1 MGPAGQRF
9 SGARLACGVAAL
21 WTGMAIAQ
29 SPALDRVAEA
39 LHDRA
44 LERDTADAH
53 YVRGLQATMD
63 PVARIGAYARALEL
77 DSSRLLFLSALAQSC
92 MARGAAPLASCASA
106 DPVSRW
112 AARDADNAAP
122 WVLLAHR
129 ARERG
134 DLPAMRANLVHA
146 AERPRFDGY
155 RARGA
160 DVVAQLIASSSDL
173 ARRPESPYAAA
184 SLSASA
190 TDAALTEVSAL
201 CRRDAPGVLPDAGV
215 ACTRLARTMAERADT
230 YAGRQAGL
238 AIEGSWAASDPDR
251 SRVAA
256 ARERL
261 SASALACH
269 AARGS
274 LVARL
279 EGSASERERSRE
291 IGAAAVAD
299 ASSMDAVA
307 VCERLVSRAKAA
319 NLL

>member
-1 MGPAGQRF
+1 MGTIGHRDACT
-9 SGARLACGVAAL
+9 RLACGVAAL
-21 WTGMAIAQ
+21 WAGIALAQ

-53 YVRGLQATMD
+53 YLRGLQATMD
-63 PVARIGAYARALEL
+63 PAARTDAYARAWEL
-77 DSSRLLFLSALAQSC
+77 DPARVLFLSAFAQSC
-92 MARGAAPLASCASA
+92 MARGAPPLASCVSA

-112 AARDADNAAP
+112 AARDAENAAP
-122 WVLLAHR
+122 WVLLAFR
-129 ARERG
+129 SRERG
-134 DLPAMRANLVHA
+134 DLPAMRANLAHA

-160 DVVAQLIASSSDL
+160 DAVARVVASSSEL

-184 SLSASA
+184 SLAASA
-190 TDAALTEVSAL
+190 PDAALAEASAL
-201 CRRDAPGVLPDAGV
+201 CRRDAPGVLPDAGA
-215 ACTRLARTMAERADT
+215 ACSRLARTMAERADT

-238 AIEGSWAASDPDR
+238 VLEGSWAASDPDR

-269 AARGS
+269 AARAT

-299 ASSMDAVA
+299 ASTMDEVA
-307 VCERLVSRAKAA
+307 VCERLVARAKAA